1 MHISILLAVSAL
13 AAASSV
19 SAGSWPYGKVQFTV
33 PFAKGGG
40 SASIAELANPFIPNS
55 KLVYNAANSGA
66 DAWSKMRNDPKNG
79 SVITLINLPHIWLQ
93 PVALPDANY
102 TSDEIV
108 ISYLNTYTPLVLLV
122 SANSTIQNWGDFV
135 KFCNSAKGGCVVS
148 GAGAGTVFELGT
160 KRLSQ
165 LARLPLSYES
175 AGTGANAAI
184 SAVLAGNYTAAWT
197 TTPVV
202 FNRPD
207 LRVLAISAEFEFPQ
221 IVAPTFKEL
230 GINYVDGIY
239 RGVGLPRG
247 TPESVLQD
255 VSDRFNAINRNMSFI
270 PLVQASG
277 AVEIFMG
284 YGSVALESFTS
295 SYRSQVMSAM
305 YPVPPIS
312 QGSLYAMIFL
322 GALGLFMTLLAF
334 LFAAI
339 YRTTP
344 IIKGSSWFFNN
355 VILLGL
361 ALMYAS
367 VIVLSIQQ
375 PLSGVTQRTI
385 TIGCG
390 ALPWV
395 LGLGFDIT
403 FSAIIVKCYRLYR
416 LFLFS
421 ASSVI
426 QFDASNFA
434 ILKWVLAICLSNAA
448 IYAIWTAQD
457 PLTATLNSLDGDQTF
472 YYSCSSAHAPAYLG
486 VILAGKYAMLL
497 VCIYF
502 SVKLRDLNAVLN
514 ESKAIAFAT
523 FSTSFILTV
532 CLGVYSMVGNFQ
544 GRYIVAAGG
553 VWIATTCLLLALFL
567 PKLSVVVLSPE
578 HNTLEH
584 VKKLLKSTD
593 TRGGMSSD
601 EKSSRQQRSN
611 NLGGTGTIG
620 NLASGNELGSLGNI
634 GSLGSMGSM
643 GALSP
648 VTSPKPRR
656 ASMDPNA
663 SVVGPPIYATEGKQL
678 AREHR
683 DRIGALTRVIVNTA
697 AAGRIAD
704 FHSHVA
710 RLSGFAARIKIMNP
724 NKSRA
729 MSVPDIAASQPM
741 KSRAIEEE
749 EDV

>member
-1 MHISILLAVSAL
+1 MLVSTLIAASAL
-13 AAASSV
+13 VAAGTV

-66 DAWSKMRNDPKNG
+66 DAWSKMRNDPIDG

-93 PVALPDANY
+93 PVALPGANY
-102 TSDEIV
+102 SSDDIV
-108 ISYLNTYTPLVLLV
+108 ISYLNSYTPLVLLV
-122 SANSTIQNWGDFV
+122 SANSTIKDWADFV
-135 KFCNSAKGGCVVS
+135 TFCGTNTCTVS

-175 AGTGANAAI
+175 AGSGANTAI

-207 LRVLAISAEFEFPQ
+207 LRVLAIASEFEFPQ
-221 IVAPTFKEL
+221 IIAPTFKEL

-239 RGVGLPRG
+239 RGVGLPKG
-247 TPESVLQD
+247 TPESVLRD
-255 VSDRFNAINRNMSFI
+255 VSDRFNAINRDMNFI

-284 YGSVALESFTS
+284 YGSASLAAFTS
-295 SYRSQVMSAM
+295 TYRNQVMSAM

-312 QGSLYAMIFL
+312 QGSLYAMMFL
-322 GALGLFMTLLAF
+322 GALGLLLTLLAF
-334 LFAAI
+334 VFAAI

-355 VILLGL
+355 ITLLGI
-361 ALMYAS
+361 ALMYTS
-367 VIVLSIQQ
+367 VIVLSVQE
-375 PLSGVTQRTI
+375 PLKGVTQRTI
-385 TIGCG
+385 TLACG

-395 LGLGFDIT
+395 LGVGFDIT

-421 ASSVI
+421 TSSVI
-426 QFDASNFA
+426 QFDASNLA
-434 ILKWVLAICLSNAA
+434 ILKWVLAICGSNAVV
-448 IYAIWTAQD
+448 YAVWTAQD
-457 PLTATLNSLDGDQTF
+457 PLTATLTSLDHDQTF
-472 YYSCSSAHAPAYLG
+472 YYSCSSTHAPAYLG

-497 VCIYF
+497 VCIFF
-502 SVKLRDLNAVLN
+502 SVKLRELNAVMN

-544 GRYIVAAGG
+544 GRFIVASGG

-567 PKLSVVVLSPE
+567 PKLSIVVLSPE
-578 HNTLEH
+578 YNTFDY
-584 VKKLLKSTD
+584 VKKLLKTSG

-601 EKSSRQQRSN
+601 EKSSRNHRSN
-611 NLGGTGTIG
+611 NNVGSTHGNTLGG
-620 NLASGNELGSLGNI
+620 LSSGANLGSLGNI
-634 GSLGSMGSM
+634 GSIGSMGSL
-643 GALSP
+643 GAISP

-656 ASMDPNA
+656 TSMDPNA
-663 SVVGPPIYATEGKQL
+663 PVVGPPIYVPEGKPL

-683 DRIGALTRVIVNTA
+683 DRISALTRVIVNTA
-697 AAGRIAD
+697 AAGRIGD

-710 RLSGFAARIKIMNP
+710 RLSSFAARIKLMNAI
-724 NKSRA
+724 KGRA
-729 MSVPDIAASQPM
+729 MSSPDTAAIPT
-741 KSRAIEEE
+741 KTRAIEEE